1 MRQPTVYTS
10 PGERP
15 KFNFLLTE
23 NYLSEFRSE
32 IDKARVRQNLGI
44 PDNYNLYWG
53 NIKGNIRNQLDLISL
68 LDKDLGLSQI
78 NANIHNLQ
86 AYVLNHEAY
95 IKALG
100 DVTEISN
107 LVTDIRQNATD
118 ISNLT
123 LKVNQLMNGSN
134 TGSGEG
140 TPSYPTTDYSQD
152 ISKLKTDVQTILN
165 QLATVSGR
173 LDIVSERITNVSGRF
188 DTLENKVNG
197 LENKV
202 TGVESKLNT
211 LESKVNTLE
220 SKINGPVLSRIYA
233 SQTNISITTEGS
245 SNIVIYA
252 EYSNSNTPVEIT
264 NSCIVSFSNNS
275 IAEYSNGIITP
286 LTEGNTKIT
295 FTYNGKTCEV
305 ELTVTNSQSETPN
318 YPQYIGWASNASQI
332 FENNSFKV
340 DTISGTWND
349 NNLSKFNSS
358 VSEFG
363 FFIITTQS
371 IEGVYQGPFKLDLEV
386 KQQLTHSKN
395 NQVYNVYMPA
405 AVKDTSN
412 VEFKIQIN

>member
-78 NANIHNLQ
+78 NTSINNLQ
-86 AYVLNHEAY
+86 SYVLNHEAY

-134 TGSGEG
+134 TGSGGG

-152 ISKLKTDVQTILN
+152 INTLK
-165 QLATVSGR
+165 S
-173 LDIVSERITNVSGRF
+173 
-188 DTLENKVNG
+188 KVNG
-197 LENKV
+197 LESKMPE
-202 TGVESKLNT
+202 VESKVIALESRIAT
-211 LESKVNTLE
+211 LESTV
-220 SKINGPVLSRIYA
+220 NGPVLTRIYA
-233 SQTNISITTEGS
+233 SQTSISITTEGN
-245 SNIVIYA
+245 SNIAIYA
-252 EYSNSNTPVEIT
+252 EYSNNSSVEIT
-264 NSCIVSFSNNS
+264 NTCTVSFSNNS
-275 IAEYSNGIITP
+275 IANYSNGIITP
-286 LTEGNTKIT
+286 RTEGYTKIT

-305 ELTVTNSQSETPN
+305 ELTVTNTQSETPI
-318 YPQYIGWASNASQI
+318 YPQYIGFATSPSQI
-332 FENNSFKV
+332 FENTTFKV
-340 DTISGTWND
+340 DNISGDWSGKNIHTYGTTD
-349 NNLSKFNSS
+349 IY
-358 VSEFG
+358 G
-363 FFIITTQS
+363 IFIITTQNIQS
-371 IEGVYQGPFKLDLEV
+371 IDQNGLAIDLTEANRGTLPHSTNGQTYTIYMAGTTTNPNDV
-386 KQQLTHSKN
+386 KFRIT
-395 NQVYNVYMPA
+395 
-405 AVKDTSN
+405 T
-412 VEFKIQIN
+412 

>member
-100 DVTEISN
+100 DVTEISK
-107 LVTDIRQNATD
+107 LVTDIRQNATN

-134 TGSGEG
+134 TEGG

-152 ISKLKTDVQTILN
+152 INTLKTNVQTIISDVSTLKTN
-165 QLATVSGR
+165 MQTVLSQSATISR
-173 LDIVSERITNVSGRF
+173 
-188 DTLENKVNG
+188 
-197 LENKV
+197 
-202 TGVESKLNT
+202 
-211 LESKVNTLE
+211 LESKVSEVDSKVTALE
-220 SKINGPVLSRIYA
+220 SRIAALESTVNGPILTRIYA
-233 SQTNISITTEGS
+233 SQTNISITTEGNS
-245 SNIVIYA
+245 IINIYA
-252 EYSNSNTPVEIT
+252 EYSNNSSVEIT
-264 NSCIVSFSNNS
+264 NTCNVSFSNNS
-275 IAEYSNGIITP
+275 IANYSNGTITP
-286 LTEGNTKIT
+286 LIEGYTKIT

-305 ELTVTNSQSETPN
+305 ELTVTNSQPEVVA
-318 YPQYIGWASNASQI
+318 YPQYIGFATSPSQI
-332 FENNSFKV
+332 FENTTFKV
-340 DTISGTWND
+340 DNISGDWSGKNIHTYGTTD
-349 NNLSKFNSS
+349 IY
-358 VSEFG
+358 G
-363 FFIITTQS
+363 IFIITTQNIQS
-371 IEGVYQGPFKLDLEV
+371 IDQSGLAIDLTEAN
-386 KQQLTHSKN
+386 KGTLLHSTN
-395 NQVYNVYMPA
+395 GQTYTIYMAGTTTNPNDVA
-405 AVKDTSN
+405 
-412 VEFKIQIN
+412 FKITT

>member
-134 TGSGEG
+134 TGSGGG

-152 ISKLKTDVQTILN
+152 IITLKTNMQSVLN
-165 QLATVSGR
+165 QLSTVSGR
-173 LDIVSERITNVSGRF
+173 LDIISERLATVSGRF

-197 LENKV
+197 LENKI
-202 TGVESKLNT
+202 TGVESKVTALESKVIT
-211 LESKVNTLE
+211 LESKVN
-220 SKINGPVLSRIYA
+220 GPVLTRIYA

-252 EYSNSNTPVEIT
+252 EYSNSSNPVEIT

-286 LTEGNTKIT
+286 LIEGNTKIT

-305 ELTVTNSQSETPN
+305 QLTVTNNQPEVVI
-318 YPQYIGWASNASQI
+318 YPQYIGWASAASQI
-332 FENNSFKV
+332 FGNDSFKV
-340 DTISGTWND
+340 DTISGTWNN
-349 NNLSKFNSS
+349 NNLSKFDESAS
-358 VSEFG
+358 VFG
-363 FFIITTQS
+363 FWIITTQS
-371 IEGVYQGPFKLDLEV
+371 IEGVYQGPFKLDLEL
-386 KQQLTHSKN
+386 KQQLTHPTN

-405 AVKDTSN
+405 AVTDTSN
-412 VEFKIQIN
+412 VEFNIQIN

>member
-123 LKVNQLMNGSN
+123 LKVNQLMNGS
-134 TGSGEG
+134 SGGG
-140 TPSYPTTDYSQD
+140 TPKHPTTDYYQD
-152 ISKLKTDVQTILN
+152 INTLK
-165 QLATVSGR
+165 S
-173 LDIVSERITNVSGRF
+173 
-188 DTLENKVNG
+188 KVNG
-197 LENKV
+197 LESKV
-202 TGVESKLNT
+202 PEVESKVIA
-211 LESKVNTLE
+211 LESRIAALE
-220 SKINGPVLSRIYA
+220 STINGPVLTRIYA

-245 SNIVIYA
+245 SNIGIYA
-252 EYSNSNTPVEIT
+252 EYSNNNSVEIT
-264 NSCIVSFSNNS
+264 NTCNVSFSNNS
-275 IAEYSNGIITP
+275 IANYSNGTITP
-286 LTEGNTKIT
+286 LTEGYTKIT
-295 FTYNGKTCEV
+295 FTYSGKTCEV
-305 ELTVTNSQSETPN
+305 ELTVTNTQSETPT
-318 YPQYIGWASNASQI
+318 YPQYIGWASAASQI
-332 FENNSFKV
+332 FRNDSFKV
-340 DTISGTWND
+340 DTISGTWN
-349 NNLSKFNSS
+349 NTNLSKFDESAS
-358 VSEFG
+358 VFG
-363 FFIITTQS
+363 FWIITTQS
-371 IEGVYQGPFKLDLEV
+371 IEGVYQGPFKLDLEL
-386 KQQLTHSKN
+386 KQQLTHPTN

-405 AVKDTSN
+405 AVTDTSN

>member
-134 TGSGEG
+134 TGSGGG

-152 ISKLKTDVQTILN
+152 INTLK
-165 QLATVSGR
+165 S
-173 LDIVSERITNVSGRF
+173 
-188 DTLENKVNG
+188 KVNG
-197 LENKV
+197 LESKMPE
-202 TGVESKLNT
+202 VESKVIALESRIAT
-211 LESKVNTLE
+211 LESTV
-220 SKINGPVLSRIYA
+220 NGPVLTRIYA
-233 SQTNISITTEGS
+233 SQTSISITTEGN
-245 SNIVIYA
+245 SNIAIYA
-252 EYSNSNTPVEIT
+252 EYSNNSSVEIT
-264 NSCIVSFSNNS
+264 NSCTVSFSNNS
-275 IAEYSNGIITP
+275 IANYSNGIITP
-286 LTEGNTKIT
+286 RTEGYTKIT

-305 ELTVTNSQSETPN
+305 ELTVTNTQSETPI
-318 YPQYIGWASNASQI
+318 YPQYIGFATSPSQI
-332 FENNSFKV
+332 FENTTFKV
-340 DTISGTWND
+340 DNISGDWSGKNIHTYGTTD
-349 NNLSKFNSS
+349 IY
-358 VSEFG
+358 G
-363 FFIITTQS
+363 IFIITTQNIQS
-371 IEGVYQGPFKLDLEV
+371 IDQNGLAIDLTEANRGTLPHSTNGQTYTIYMAGTTTNPNDV
-386 KQQLTHSKN
+386 KFRIT
-395 NQVYNVYMPA
+395 
-405 AVKDTSN
+405 T
-412 VEFKIQIN
+412 

>member
-78 NANIHNLQ
+78 NTNISNLQ
-86 AYVLNHEAY
+86 QYVLNHEAY

-107 LVTDIRQNATD
+107 LVTNVRQNATD

-123 LKVNQLMNGSN
+123 LKVNQLMNGS
-134 TGSGEG
+134 SGGG

-152 ISKLKTDVQTILN
+152 INKLKTDMQSVLN
-165 QLATVSGR
+165 QLA
-173 LDIVSERITNVSGRF
+173 NVSGRF
-188 DTLENKVNG
+188 DTLENRISG
-197 LENKV
+197 LE
-202 TGVESKLNT
+202 SRIAT
-211 LESKVNTLE
+211 LESKVN
-220 SKINGPVLSRIYA
+220 GPVLTRIYA

-245 SNIVIYA
+245 SNITIYA
-252 EYSNSNTPVEIT
+252 EYSNNNSVEIT
-264 NSCIVSFSNNS
+264 NSCNVSFSNNS
-275 IAEYSNGIITP
+275 IANYSNGTITP
-286 LTEGNTKIT
+286 LTEGYTKIT

-305 ELTVTNSQSETPN
+305 ELTVTNTQSETPI
-318 YPQYIGWASNASQI
+318 YPQYIGFASDYSQI
-332 FENNSFKV
+332 FENTTFKV
-340 DTISGTWND
+340 DNISGDWSGKNIHTYGTTD
-349 NNLSKFNSS
+349 IYG
-358 VSEFG
+358 V
-363 FFIITTQS
+363 FIITTQNIQS
-371 IEGVYQGPFKLDLEV
+371 ITQDGLAIDLTEAN
-386 KQQLTHSKN
+386 KGTLTHSTN
-395 NQVYNVYMPA
+395 GQTYTIYMAGTTTNPND
-405 AVKDTSN
+405 VK
-412 VEFKIQIN
+412 FKITT

>member
-78 NANIHNLQ
+78 NTSINNLQ
-86 AYVLNHEAY
+86 SYVLNHEAY

-134 TGSGEG
+134 TGSGGG

-152 ISKLKTDVQTILN
+152 INTLK
-165 QLATVSGR
+165 S
-173 LDIVSERITNVSGRF
+173 
-188 DTLENKVNG
+188 KVNG
-197 LENKV
+197 LESKMSE
-202 TGVESKLNT
+202 VESKVIALESRIAT
-211 LESKVNTLE
+211 LESTV
-220 SKINGPVLSRIYA
+220 NGPVLTRIYA
-233 SQTNISITTEGS
+233 SQTSISITTEGN
-245 SNIVIYA
+245 SNIAIYA
-252 EYSNSNTPVEIT
+252 EYSNNSSVEIT
-264 NSCIVSFSNNS
+264 NTCTVSFSNNS
-275 IAEYSNGIITP
+275 IANYSNGIITP
-286 LTEGNTKIT
+286 RTEGYTKIT

-305 ELTVTNSQSETPN
+305 ELTVTNTQSETPI
-318 YPQYIGWASNASQI
+318 YPQYIGFATSPSQI
-332 FENNSFKV
+332 FENTTFKV
-340 DTISGTWND
+340 DNISGDWSGKNIHTYGTTD
-349 NNLSKFNSS
+349 IY
-358 VSEFG
+358 G
-363 FFIITTQS
+363 IFIITTQNIQS
-371 IEGVYQGPFKLDLEV
+371 IDQNGLAIDLTEANRGTLPHSTNGQTYTIYMAGTTTNPNDV
-386 KQQLTHSKN
+386 KFRIT
-395 NQVYNVYMPA
+395 
-405 AVKDTSN
+405 T
-412 VEFKIQIN
+412 

>member
-78 NANIHNLQ
+78 NTSINNLQ
-86 AYVLNHEAY
+86 SYVLNHEAY

-134 TGSGEG
+134 TGSGGG

-152 ISKLKTDVQTILN
+152 INTLK
-165 QLATVSGR
+165 S
-173 LDIVSERITNVSGRF
+173 
-188 DTLENKVNG
+188 KVNG
-197 LENKV
+197 LESKMSE
-202 TGVESKLNT
+202 VESKVIALESRIAT
-211 LESKVNTLE
+211 LESTV
-220 SKINGPVLSRIYA
+220 NGPVLTRIYA
-233 SQTNISITTEGS
+233 SQTNISITTEGNS
-245 SNIVIYA
+245 IIAIYA
-252 EYSNSNTPVEIT
+252 EYSNNSSVEIT
-264 NSCIVSFSNNS
+264 NTCNVSFSNNS
-275 IAEYSNGIITP
+275 IANYSNGIITP

-305 ELTVTNSQSETPN
+305 ELTVTNTQSETPI
-318 YPQYIGWASNASQI
+318 YPQYIGFATSPSQI
-332 FENNSFKV
+332 FENTTFKV
-340 DTISGTWND
+340 DNISGDWSGKNIHTYGTTD
-349 NNLSKFNSS
+349 TYG
-358 VSEFG
+358 V
-363 FFIITTQS
+363 FIITTQDIQS
-371 IEGVYQGPFKLDLEV
+371 ITQGGLAIDLTEANRGT
-386 KQQLTHSKN
+386 LIHSTN
-395 NQVYNVYMPA
+395 SQTYTIYMAGTTTNPNDVA
-405 AVKDTSN
+405 
-412 VEFKIQIN
+412 FKITT

>member
-134 TGSGEG
+134 TEGGSA
-140 TPSYPTTDYSQD
+140 T
-152 ISKLKTDVQTILN
+152 IS
-165 QLATVSGR
+165 R
-173 LDIVSERITNVSGRF
+173 LESKVSEVDS
-188 DTLENKVNG
+188 
-197 LENKV
+197 KV
-202 TGVESKLNT
+202 TALESRVAT
-211 LESKVNTLE
+211 LESKV
-220 SKINGPVLSRIYA
+220 NGPVLSRIYA

-245 SNIVIYA
+245 SNIAIYA
-252 EYSNSNTPVEIT
+252 EYSNSNNPVEIT
-264 NSCIVSFSNNS
+264 NSCSFSFSNNS
-275 IAEYSNGIITP
+275 IANYSDGTITP
-286 LTEGNTKIT
+286 LTEGYTKIT
-295 FTYNGKTCEV
+295 FTYSGKTCEV

-318 YPQYIGWASNASQI
+318 YPQYIGFASDYSQI
-332 FENNSFKV
+332 FENTTFKV
-340 DTISGTWND
+340 DNISGDWSGKNIHTYGTTD
-349 NNLSKFNSS
+349 IY
-358 VSEFG
+358 G
-363 FFIITTQS
+363 IFIITTQNIQS
-371 IEGVYQGPFKLDLEV
+371 IDQNGLAIDLTEANRGTLPHSTNGQTYTIYMAGTTTNPNDV
-386 KQQLTHSKN
+386 KFRIT
-395 NQVYNVYMPA
+395 
-405 AVKDTSN
+405 T
-412 VEFKIQIN
+412 